1 MKAKLL
7 LSCALL
13 FGFSPSFSQTR
24 STNRQACLVP
34 ISYRIGALDSRF
46 GIGRED
52 FLRAVEEAGNAW
64 EAAAGR
70 KLFRHDTKAALEVNL
85 VYDSRQETT
94 QRLIAVRTAVSDKLQ
109 EVNVIKGQLRPLQN
123 KIRALDDSYSAQ
135 LSSYERLQ
143 NEYNQSVTQWNAK
156 GGAPEAEH
164 QRLGNQRLALT
175 KQAASLEEKRQ
186 ELNRLA
192 DTINE
197 LADKHNSL
205 LRRANDEADSFNRSA
220 PSSLQFEEG
229 RYIKQGSEERIDIFQ
244 FDGETALR
252 IILAHEL
259 GHALGIRH
267 NANPSSIMSP
277 LIHADRFALTT
288 DDVAGLK
295 AACSVR

>member
-7 LSCALL
+7 LASALL
-13 FGFSPSFSQTR
+13 LGLSSSPSFSQKR
-24 STNRQACLVP
+24 GCLPP
-34 ISYRIGALDSRF
+34 IGYRIGALDSRF
-46 GIGRED
+46 GITRED
-52 FLRAVEEAGNAW
+52 FGRAVEEAAGLW
-64 EAAAGR
+64 ESASGR
-70 KLFRHDTKAALEVNL
+70 KLFVHGGAVKINL
-85 VYDSRQETT
+85 VYDNRQETT
-94 QRLIAVRTAVSDKLQ
+94 QRLIAVRAAVSDKLN
-109 EVNVIKGQLRPLQN
+109 EVNAIKSRLRPLQD
-123 KIRALDDSYSAQ
+123 KIRALDDTYSAQ
-135 LSSYERLQ
+135 LSSYKRLQ
-143 NEYNQSVTQWNAK
+143 DEYNQTVTQWNGK

-164 QRLGNQRLALT
+164 QRLGNQRLALR

-205 LRRANDEADSFNRSA
+205 LHRANDEADAFNKSA

-277 LIHADRFALTT
+277 LIRADRVALTAE
-288 DDVAGLK
+288 DGEGLK
-295 AACSVR
+295 AACR